1 VLLLIIVQNIFYI
14 IALEIMSK
22 TVTLSFAAPIDLAI
36 QMNVYMETKGLNRSQ
51 LIKAALTSFLE
62 LQKKKDTIPESL
74 DAIQKEILEL
84 RNLIKKEVLKPEDT

>member
-1 VLLLIIVQNIFYI
+1 
-14 IALEIMSK
+14 MSK

>member
-1 VLLLIIVQNIFYI
+1 
-14 IALEIMSK
+14 MSK

-74 DAIQKEILEL
+74 DAIHKEILEL